1 MKIILHKHRVPQR
14 KCQTSSKLAVVPV
27 VPTSCGAAE
36 PSPPAPG
43 ADGISCA
50 TAPGKRYLPAEQVG
64 TLLQWKSGM
73 DKTSGRLLIND
84 RSILPSAVWRL
95 LDGTVLVALNDLDGV
110 GASLVEEADG
120 RGLQHS
126 SRYDSAPMPWSV
138 RIRRHVFIH
147 GFRHVPKY
155 PASRSP
161 SGDACHE
168 E

>member
-1 MKIILHKHRVPQR
+1 MKTILHEQRVPRR
-14 KCQTSSKLAVVPV
+14 KCQLSSKLAMVPV
-27 VPTSCGAAE
+27 VLTSCGAAE
-36 PSPPAPG
+36 PSPPAPDT
-43 ADGISCA
+43 DGISYA
-50 TAPGKRYLPAEQVG
+50 TASGKLYLPAEQVG

-84 RSILPSAVWRL
+84 RSFLPSAARRL
-95 LDGTVLVALNDLDGV
+95 LGGAVLVALNDLDGV

-138 RIRRHVFIH
+138 RICGHVFIH
-147 GFRHVPKY
+147 GFRNVPKY